1 MPFDAL
7 APPQMGLA
15 TASACHS
22 KTLSCMPRGRAGKVL
37 KANDWNVVEI
47 IGKAQDGILNCNSAD
62 LEVINLFVG
71 TASGTQENSPTSYLL
86 SD

>member
-1 MPFDAL
+1 M
-7 APPQMGLA
+7 
-15 TASACHS
+15 
-22 KTLSCMPRGRAGKVL
+22 L